1 MKYATIYNRDYTRLE
16 VPAVSALPLLV
27 PFLGGGNCNCNHLA
41 LLVKKQAKCI
51 SKSKFYNFPRV
62 RLLAINANLWST
74 NFQNGPSKWHFL
86 AGFMECIWFYV

>member
-16 VPAVSALPLLV
+16 VPAVLAPP
-27 PFLGGGNCNCNHLA
+27 PFGPIFGGGGNCNCNHLA

-62 RLLAINANLWST
+62 RLLAINANL
-74 NFQNGPSKWHFL
+74 
-86 AGFMECIWFYV
+86 